1 MTDKTERGVLKE
13 EIKKEI
19 LAEWK
24 EEVKRKEEAEQKLN
38 DRNFEKQELSH
49 GQKFLKGFDYAYEG
63 LVWAINHE
71 KNMKF
76 HMLVL
81 ALLLIASLFFN
92 LSRVEMISLVFA
104 VCFVLGFELLNTSI
118 EQAVNLSTKGKYLSL
133 IHI

>member
-1 MTDKTERGVLKE
+1 MTDKTEREVLKE
-13 EIKKEI
+13 EIKKEV

-76 HMLVL
+76 HMLAL
-81 ALLLIASLFFN
+81 AILLIASLFFN
-92 LSRVEMISLVFA
+92 
-104 VCFVLGFELLNTSI
+104 
-118 EQAVNLSTKGKYLSL
+118 
-133 IHI
+133 